1 MAEHQRVLEMP
12 TTTGLTIPF
21 TGLKKQY
28 NALRTEIL
36 DATDEVLRSG
46 QLMNG
51 NNTAEFEHWLAKKN
65 RTKYAVTCH
74 SGTHALEIIAEY
86 WAHQITQR
94 PRVLMPSFTYV
105 ATANAFIRAGWDL
118 HFIDTDAYGILDDKK
133 FPPGVD
139 YDAVVLVGLYGKSIT
154 HSAHVRSWNQ
164 WIATNTIVIEDAAQ
178 HWLANSC
185 QRIGD
190 AAAISFDPMKNLA
203 CYGNG
208 GAVVTD
214 SLDLAEFARAWR
226 DNGKPTHNYAGTNSR
241 MSEIDC
247 ATLLV
252 KTQHLDRWQAR
263 RASISEFWCS
273 RFATNSKIRC
283 LIDESNAYNHAHHK
297 FVIDIDNRQAVKQR
311 LAELKIET
319 RVHYERPIH
328 EIDVYRQWPGP
339 DMLAVSSSL
348 ARRVLSL
355 PLYPE
360 LTDLEV
366 EYISDQVLSCVA

>member
-1 MAEHQRVLEMP
+1 MP

-28 NALRTEIL
+28 SSLRTEIL

-46 QLMNG
+46 VLMNG
-51 NNTAEFEHWLAKKN
+51 NNTVEFENWLAKKN
-65 RTKYAVTCH
+65 RSQYAVTCH
-74 SGTHALEIIAEY
+74 SGTQALEIIAEY
-86 WAHQITQR
+86 WATQLAKH
-94 PRVLMPSFTYV
+94 PRVFMPSFTYV
-105 ATANAFIRAGWDL
+105 ATANAFIRAGWDI
-118 HFIDTDAYGILDDKK
+118 HFIDTDAYGIIDDTK
-133 FPPGVD
+133 FPQLVE

-154 HSAHVRSWNQ
+154 HSAHVRSWNH
-164 WIATNTIVIEDAAQ
+164 WVATNTIVIEDAAQ
-178 HWLANSC
+178 HWLANDC

-190 AAAISFDPMKNLA
+190 AAALSFDPMKNLA

-208 GAVVTD
+208 GAVITD
-214 SLDLAEFARAWR
+214 KLDLAEFARSWR
-226 DNGKPTHNYAGTNSR
+226 DNGKPSHNYAGTNSR

-247 ATLLV
+247 ATMLV
-252 KTQHLDRWQAR
+252 KSQYIDRWQAR
-263 RASISEFWCS
+263 RAKISDYWRERLVKNS
-273 RFATNSKIRC
+273 RIRC
-283 LIDESNAYNHAHHK
+283 LIDDTNAHNHANHK
-297 FVIDIDNRQAVKQR
+297 FVIDVDDRNLVRQKLTEQ
-311 LAELKIET
+311 KIET

-366 EYISDQVLSCVA
+366 EYISDQVLSCVAQTHN

>member
-1 MAEHQRVLEMP
+1 MAEHQRVLAMP

-21 TGLKKQY
+21 TGLRKQY

-65 RTKYAVTCH
+65 RVEYAVTCH
-74 SGTHALEIIAEY
+74 SGTQALEIIAEY
-86 WAHQITQR
+86 WASQLTVH
-94 PRVLMPSFTYV
+94 PRVFLPSFTYV

-118 HFIDTDAYGILDDKK
+118 HFIDTDAYGVIDDTK
-133 FPPGVD
+133 FPTGVE

-154 HSAHVRSWNQ
+154 HSAHVRNWNT
-164 WIATNTIVIEDAAQ
+164 WVANNTIVIEDAAQ
-178 HWLANSC
+178 HWLANNS

-226 DNGKPTHNYAGTNSR
+226 DNGKPNYNYAGTNGR

-247 ATLLV
+247 AQMLV
-252 KTQHLDRWQAR
+252 KTKYLDRWQAR
-263 RASISEFWCS
+263 RAQISDFWRERFS
-273 RFATNSKIRC
+273 RHSEIRC
-283 LIDESNAYNHAHHK
+283 LIDENNAYNHAHHK
-297 FVIDIDNRQAVKQR
+297 FVIDINNRD
-311 LAELKIET
+311 LARQKLADRKIET

-328 EIDVYRQWPGP
+328 EIDIYRQWPGP

-366 EYISDQVLSCVA
+366 EYISDQVLGLFA

>member
-1 MAEHQRVLEMP
+1 MVKHKRLLEMS

-21 TGLKKQY
+21 TGLRKQY
-28 NALRTEIL
+28 NALRDQVL
-36 DATDEVLRSG
+36 NATDEVLRSG
-46 QLMNG
+46 VLMNG

-65 RTKYAVTCH
+65 RSKYAVTCH

-86 WAHQITQR
+86 WASQLTLH
-94 PRVLMPSFTYV
+94 PKVFMPSFTYV
-105 ATANAFIRAGWDL
+105 ATANAFIRAGWDI
-118 HFIDTDAYGILDDKK
+118 HFIDTDAYGIIDDTK
-133 FPPGVD
+133 FPQGVD

-154 HSAHVRSWNQ
+154 HSAHVRSWNH
-164 WIATNTIVIEDAAQ
+164 WVATNTIVIEDAAQ

-214 SLDLAEFARAWR
+214 NSDLAEFARAWR

-247 ATLLV
+247 ATMLI
-252 KTQHLDRWQAR
+252 KTQHIDRWQAR
-263 RASISEFWCS
+263 RAQISDFWRE
-273 RFATNSKIRC
+273 RFAKNSKIRC
-283 LIDESNAYNHAHHK
+283 LIDENNAHNHAHHK
-297 FVIDIDNRQAVKQR
+297 FVIDIDNRNAVKQK
-311 LAELKIET
+311 LADLKIET